1 MTRLFPACLATFALA
16 AMALPAAAEMAD
28 DIVSLEVLP
37 GWRTDAGTRMV
48 GLQLTLLPGWKTYWR
63 APGDGGIP
71 PQMTWGGSHN
81 IETARFHWPVPDVFE
96 VGGMR
101 SIGYH
106 DQVVIPIELS
116 TASPDAPSR
125 MSGALDIGVCMDI
138 CVPVELSFDLTLEGA
153 GSRDA
158 AIVAALV
165 DRPMTGAEAGV
176 SGVTCQ
182 LSPTENG
189 LHIVATIMMPQAGSN
204 EVVVIET
211 NDPNVWVSEPVAV
224 RAGGTLTAE
233 AEMIHLEGG
242 AFAVDRSALR
252 FTVLGSAQAVDV
264 MGCTG

>member
-1 MTRLFPACLATFALA
+1 MTRLLPACLATFALA
-16 AMALPAAAEMAD
+16 AMVLPATAEMSD

-37 GWRTDAGTRMV
+37 GWQTDAGTRMV

-71 PQMTWGGSHN
+71 PQVSWGGSHN
-81 IETARFHWPVPDVFE
+81 IKMARFHWPVPDVFE

-116 TASPDAPSR
+116 TASPGAPSR

-138 CVPVELSFDLTLEGA
+138 CVPVELSFDLMLEGA
-153 GSRDA
+153 GSPDA

-165 DRPMTGAEAGV
+165 DRPMTRAEAGV
-176 SGVTCQ
+176 SGVTCK

-189 LHIVATIMMPQAGSN
+189 LHILATITMPQAGSN
-204 EVVVIET
+204 EAVVIET
-211 NDPNVWVSEPVAV
+211 NDPGVWVSEPVAV
-224 RAGGTLTAE
+224 RTGGTLTAE

-252 FTVLGSAQAVDV
+252 FTVLGNAQAVDV

>member
-1 MTRLFPACLATFALA
+1 
-16 AMALPAAAEMAD
+16 
-28 DIVSLEVLP
+28 
-37 GWRTDAGTRMV
+37 MV

-71 PQMTWGGSHN
+71 PQVTWGGSHN
-81 IETARFHWPVPDVFE
+81 ILAARFHWPVPDVFE
-96 VGGMR
+96 VAGMR

-106 DQVVIPIELS
+106 DQVVIPIEL
-116 TASPDAPSR
+116 TIESPDTPSR

-138 CVPVELSFDLTLEGA
+138 CVPVELSFDLMLEGA

-182 LSPTENG
+182 LSPTETG
-189 LHIVATIMMPQAGSN
+189 LHIVATITMPQAGLN

-211 NDPNVWVSEPVAV
+211 NDPRVWVSEPVAV
-224 RAGGTLTAE
+224 RAGGTLIAE

-252 FTVLGSAQAVDV
+252 FTVLGSAKAVDV